1 MKTKRQAKNFQFKKF
16 IVHHDRCAMKVGTDG
31 VLFGSWVNVEDAKR
45 ILDIGTGS
53 GIIALMLAQRTVD
66 EALIDAIEIEKNDA
80 EQARENVLNS
90 PWLDKISV
98 HQTSLQ
104 EFHPDHRYDLIV
116 SNPPY
121 FIDSL
126 LPPSQERAK
135 ARHGSDLTFEELITH
150 SLRLLKSDGRL
161 AVILPFAEGII
172 FKSIAN
178 EKQLHLIR
186 ETAFHSRK
194 EKPLERW
201 LFEFSC
207 IHVKHQSS
215 RLVLYD
221 TISEQSEEYLS
232 LTKDFYL

>member
-1 MKTKRQAKNFQFKKF
+1 MKAKRQAKVFHFKKF
-16 IVHHDRCAMKVGTDG
+16 SVNHDRCAMKVGTDS
-31 VLFGSWVNVEDAKR
+31 VLLGTWVNVDHARR

-53 GIIALMLAQRTVD
+53 GVIALMLAQRTNED
-66 EALIDAIEIEKNDA
+66 ALIDAIEIEKNDA
-80 EQARENVLNS
+80 EQATENVLQS
-90 PWLDKISV
+90 PWPVKISV

-121 FIDSL
+121 FINSL
-126 LPPSQERAK
+126 LPPSQERTK
-135 ARHGSDLTFEELITH
+135 ARHASDLTFEELISH

-161 AVILPFAEGII
+161 AVVLPFAEGNI
-172 FKSIAN
+172 FKSIAI

-186 ETAFHSRK
+186 ETAFHSRE
-194 EKPLERW
+194 EKPMERW

-221 TISEQSEEYLS
+221 NIFEQSKEYIN

>member
-1 MKTKRQAKNFQFKKF
+1 MKPKRQTKVFHFKKF
-16 IVHHDRCAMKVGTDG
+16 SVHHDRCAMKVGTDA
-31 VLFGSWVNVEDAKR
+31 VLLGAWVNVNEAR
-45 ILDIGTGS
+45 TILDVGTGS
-53 GIIALMLAQRTVD
+53 GVIALMIAQRTNSD
-66 EALIDAIEIEKNDA
+66 ARIDAVEIEKNDS

-90 PWLDKISV
+90 PWPKKILV
-98 HQTSLQ
+98 YQNSLQ
-104 EFHPDHRYDLIV
+104 EFHPEHRYDLIV

-121 FIDSL
+121 FINSL
-126 LPPSQERAK
+126 LPPSQERTK
-135 ARHGSDLTFEELITH
+135 ARHNNDLTFEELITH

-178 EKQLHLIR
+178 EKQFHLIR
-186 ETAFHSRK
+186 ETEFHSRK
-194 EKPLERW
+194 EKPQERS

-221 TISEQSEEYLS
+221 TISEQSEEYLR